1 MLTFAIL
8 HYIAYLDLRYGSHC
22 ILQNQKRKQKRIKN
36 KKNRFYSLCIY
47 YLFLKNER
55 RKKDEVK

>member
-1 MLTFAIL
+1 MLTYAIS
-8 HYIAYLDLRYGSHC
+8 HCIAYLVQLYGSHY

-36 KKNRFYSLCIY
+36 KKIGFILGVIN
-47 YLFLKNER
+47 LFLKNER

>member
-8 HYIAYLDLRYGSHC
+8 HYIAYLVLQYGSHC

-36 KKNRFYSLCIY
+36 KD
-47 YLFLKNER
+47 
-55 RKKDEVK
+55 KKIISV